1 MEPNVYWFSVQSV
14 RVVNKYFQNPMMT
27 EAVAWC
33 HIGDSS
39 KVRSWTEWV
48 FMETQERSRVWTTP
62 RWAGNCLQR
71 AAFRVKTPPLKTPS
85 PPIPS
90 VNSSLPPGGA
100 RAGTW
105 SCWEPKSGR
114 SGWRFPA
121 SFFSHNVIRRPVRS
135 VSSHV
140 QSACSVA
147 LASLLFSLLWHS
159 DSS

>member
-33 HIGDSS
+33 HLGDSS
-39 KVRSWTEWV
+39 KVRSWTEGV
-48 FMETQERSRVWTTP
+48 LIETQERSRAWTTP

-71 AAFRVKTPPLKTPS
+71 AAFRVKTPS
-85 PPIPS
+85 PAIPS

-100 RAGTW
+100 SAGTW
-105 SCWEPKSGR
+105 NYWEPKSGR

-121 SFFSHNVIRRPVRS
+121 SFFSRNVISRAARS

-140 QSACSVA
+140 LSACSA
-147 LASLLFSLLWHS
+147 APPSLLFSLLWHS
-159 DSS
+159 DSNSCFVI